1 MSKQA
6 NKFSSNQKLRHVYAH
21 IMRITIAFQ
30 RTLFHLL
37 PSAAILIACT
47 ACHTN
52 NSWLTK
58 STGQP
63 YEVLLV
69 DDIDSIIFKEL
80 SVQLHNLPQP
90 EPTFDVSTTDKE
102 HFKWNAKTAR
112 NIVVIKTDADN
123 KTISKQVTNPHSLR
137 EGVRGWVPV
146 IEYEHDTYAQPQI
159 IITIKAPTAEM
170 IKQKKDDI
178 GQKIRQLLHNQEQ
191 KNEIMELQNN
201 HAIKAEKVIKEMSDA
216 DMLIPIEMTHMK
228 QGKNFLWLSD
238 NNPKSMQNICIFKG
252 NNVDSILKVNMK
264 GETDSIYM
272 TLCNQQQIPDTP
284 TLIKGLWEMKGDAMG
299 GPYILKKTD
308 NVSVLAFI
316 YAPDM
321 KKRNKLK
328 RLETAVLS
336 IKNKN

>member
-1 MSKQA
+1 MSKQLL
-6 NKFSSNQKLRHVYAH
+6 KQKTVIIFVNYQLSIINY
-21 IMRITIAFQ
+21 
-30 RTLFHLL
+30 LSGLL
-37 PSAAILIACT
+37 ILIACT

-102 HFKWNAKTAR
+102 HFKDNAKTAR
-112 NIVVIKTDADN
+112 NIVIIKTDAN
-123 KTISKQVTNPHSLR
+123 KFSSKSEASPSGGRL
-137 EGVRGWVPV
+137 EGAS

-201 HAIKAEKVIKEMSDA
+201 HATKAEKVIKEMFNA

-272 TLCNQQQIPDTP
+272 TLCNQQQIPDTS
-284 TLIKGLWEMKGDAMG
+284 TLTKGLWEMKGDAMG

-308 NVSVLAFI
+308 NLSVLAFI